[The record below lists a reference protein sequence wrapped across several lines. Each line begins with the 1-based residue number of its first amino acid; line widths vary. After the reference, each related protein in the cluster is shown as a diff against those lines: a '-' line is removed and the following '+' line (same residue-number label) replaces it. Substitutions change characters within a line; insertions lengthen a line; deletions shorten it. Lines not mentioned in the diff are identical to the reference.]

1 MTCIM
6 DEFKTINSPNRASIK
21 VKGSTFTAYLLPV
34 QSKESFMA
42 QLDFLK
48 SQEKGANHYCWAYR
62 INPLSPEER
71 GNDDGEP
78 SNTAGAPILRVL
90 KSNDLWNSA
99 IVVVRYFGGTK
110 LGVPGLIS
118 AYGDAASETLSSATI
133 IRQTITKTFKVNFE
147 YAQISFVERI
157 CKIENLEVIDRE
169 QGVKLSYT
177 ISVIQSKFEEIK
189 EQFES
194 NHLLTV
200 TH

>member
-1 MTCIM
+1 
-6 DEFKTINSPNRASIK
+6 
-21 VKGSTFTAYLLPV
+21 
-34 QSKESFMA
+34 
-42 QLDFLK
+42 
-48 SQEKGANHYCWAYR
+48 
-62 INPLSPEER
+62 
-71 GNDDGEP
+71 
-78 SNTAGAPILRVL
+78 
-90 KSNDLWNSA
+90 
-99 IVVVRYFGGTK
+99 VRYFGGTK

-118 AYGDAASETLSSATI
+118 AYGDAASETLPSATI